1 MIKLKLNHRTFKLPK
16 RYTIAQWKEVVRMDM
31 EDASNWPKI
40 IGIAL
45 NRHWYE
51 FAKCDEDSLIL
62 GASLIIHDMSKRRVS
77 KHLIDFTK
85 ISIGQFVDLDIWLI
99 NGSEKHM
106 DDLLDTLSK
115 KPIKYIDEALWI
127 VDTYANFRISIYRSY
142 AGLFGINDRGVQED
156 IDPAEWDPNKISKGW
171 YKVLVDLADNDILKL
186 DPITEQPLYKALTF
200 MSLRKERL
208 LEEQQRQLNQR
219 RQHEL
224 SRNRK

>member
-1 MIKLKLNHRTFKLPK
+1 MIKLKLNHRTFKLPT
-16 RYTIAQWKEVVRMDM
+16 RYTIAQWKEVIKMDM
-31 EDASNWPKI
+31 EDPENWPKI

-62 GASLIIHDMSKRRVS
+62 GCSLIIHEMSKRRVS
-77 KHLIDFTK
+77 KHIDFTK

-99 NGSEKHM
+99 NGTEKHI
-106 DDLLDTLSK
+106 DDILGIISLE
-115 KPIKYIDEALWI
+115 PIKYIDEALWMI
-127 VDTYANFRISIYRSY
+127 DAYSNFRISTYRSY
-142 AGLFGINDRGVQED
+142 GALFGINDKGVQED
-156 IDPAEWDPNKISKGW
+156 IDPEEWDPNKIAKGW
-171 YKVLVDLADNDILKL
+171 YKVLVDLADNDLLKL
-186 DPITEQPLYKALTF
+186 DPVTEEPLYKALTF
-200 MSLRKERL
+200 MSLRKERQ